1 MTLYYVL
8 NKDINP
14 KKFLE
19 DVRKEIVHNKTNK
32 DDVLVVEIRKTVE
45 VVEDIAKQKTIEYL
59 KENPDD

>member
-59 KENPDD
+59 KENSDD

>member
-32 DDVLVVEIRKTVE
+32 DDVLVVEIRKTVD

-59 KENPDD
+59 KENSDD